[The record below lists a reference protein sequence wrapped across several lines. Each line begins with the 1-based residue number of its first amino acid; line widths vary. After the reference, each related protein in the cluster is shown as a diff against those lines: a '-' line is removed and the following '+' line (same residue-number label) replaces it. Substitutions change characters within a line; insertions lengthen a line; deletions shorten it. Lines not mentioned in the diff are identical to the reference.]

1 MVSESAAGVDDLLQ
15 SAVDG
20 RGADSRR
27 QSVDAADFEAT
38 HDCGEDLVLVHDVS
52 FSCWCAVTHLASCLF
67 SFLFT
72 ILILEMRLAKVML
85 LSFDSLYFHRQ
96 FLCNVV
102 NRFSSIAVFAG
113 ASMLAFL
120 FDEAE

>member
-20 RGADSRR
+20 RGAGSRR

-102 NRFSSIAVFAG
+102 NRFSPIAVLPARRCLH
-113 ASMLAFL
+113 SYLTK
-120 FDEAE
+120 

>member
-1 MVSESAAGVDDLLQ
+1 MVSKSAAGVDDLLQ

-20 RGADSRR
+20 RGAGSRR

-67 SFLFT
+67 SFFVYDT
-72 ILILEMRLAKVML
+72 HFRNAFGK
-85 LSFDSLYFHRQ
+85 SHASL
-96 FLCNVV
+96 V
-102 NRFSSIAVFAG
+102 
-113 ASMLAFL
+113 
-120 FDEAE
+120 

>member
-1 MVSESAAGVDDLLQ
+1 MVSESAAGVDDFLQ

-20 RGADSRR
+20 RGAGSRR

-102 NRFSSIAVFAG
+102 NRFFVDRCFCRRVDACI
-113 ASMLAFL
+113 LI
-120 FDEAE
+120 

>member
-1 MVSESAAGVDDLLQ
+1 MTTCRKRTDHRPM
-15 SAVDG
+15 DG
-20 RGADSRR
+20 
-27 QSVDAADFEAT
+27 
-38 HDCGEDLVLVHDVS
+38 HDPK
-52 FSCWCAVTHLASCLF
+52 CANLRALP
-67 SFLFT
+67 
-72 ILILEMRLAKVML
+72 ILEMRLAKVML

-120 FDEAE
+120 FDEVA

>member
-1 MVSESAAGVDDLLQ
+1 MVSESAAGVDDFLQ

-20 RGADSRR
+20 RGAGSRR

-52 FSCWCAVTHLASCLF
+52 FSCWCAVTHLA

-120 FDEAE
+120 FDEVA

>member
-1 MVSESAAGVDDLLQ
+1 MVSKSAAGVDDLLQ

-20 RGADSRR
+20 RGAGSRR

-38 HDCGEDLVLVHDVS
+38 HDCGEDLVLVHD
-52 FSCWCAVTHLASCLF
+52 ASCLF

-120 FDEAE
+120 FDEVA

>member
-20 RGADSRR
+20 RGAGSRR

-52 FSCWCAVTHLASCLF
+52 FSCWRAVTHLASCLF

-72 ILILEMRLAKVML
+72 IIVPFICFAPIYHENR
-85 LSFDSLYFHRQ
+85 SFATKKDKPLQ
-96 FLCNVV
+96 
-102 NRFSSIAVFAG
+102 
-113 ASMLAFL
+113 
-120 FDEAE
+120 

>member
-1 MVSESAAGVDDLLQ
+1 
-15 SAVDG
+15 
-20 RGADSRR
+20 
-27 QSVDAADFEAT
+27 
-38 HDCGEDLVLVHDVS
+38 
-52 FSCWCAVTHLASCLF
+52 
-67 SFLFT
+67 
-72 ILILEMRLAKVML
+72 MRLAKVML

-120 FDEAE
+120 SDEVA

>member
-20 RGADSRR
+20 RGAGSRR
-27 QSVDAADFEAT
+27 QSVDAADFE
-38 HDCGEDLVLVHDVS
+38 
-52 FSCWCAVTHLASCLF
+52 AVTHLASCLF

-102 NRFSSIAVFAG
+102 NRFSPIAVFAG

-120 FDEAE
+120 FDEVA

>member
-1 MVSESAAGVDDLLQ
+1 
-15 SAVDG
+15 
-20 RGADSRR
+20 
-27 QSVDAADFEAT
+27 
-38 HDCGEDLVLVHDVS
+38 
-52 FSCWCAVTHLASCLF
+52 
-67 SFLFT
+67 
-72 ILILEMRLAKVML
+72 MRLAKVML

-120 FDEAE
+120 FDEVARKGMETKKARQNRAVITVGDIGIEPMTPSV